1 MDYIILDGIKIHA
14 KHGCLKEEAVLGTGF
29 IVSVKMGLDLSV
41 AGRSGRIEDTVNY
54 AEVYALI
61 SEEMQKPEKIIEAVA
76 HRIAER
82 IMNEFPL
89 IQELEFRLAKQHP
102 PLPGEIKQ
110 SVIVLNRKRG

>member
-14 KHGCLKEEAVLGTGF
+14 HHGCLKEEAVLGTDF
-29 IVSVKMGLDLSV
+29 VVSVKMGLDLSV

-54 AEVYALI
+54 AEVHALI
-61 SEEMQKPEKIIEAVA
+61 LEEMQKPEKIIEAVA

-89 IQELEFRLAKQHP
+89 VRELEFRLAKLHP
-102 PLPGEIKQ
+102 PLPGETERSI
-110 SVIVLNRKRG
+110 IILNRNR